1 MKLRALVLL
10 DYDLPDAGLIEAADQ
25 QRALQIKIDE
35 ITKDNPNIVYSTVDM
50 RERRGDTQPDL
61 KKMKFRQT

>member
-25 QRALQIKIDE
+25 QKALQSKVDE
-35 ITKDNPNIVYSTVDM
+35 ITKGNPNIVYSTVDM
-50 RERRGDTQPDL
+50 R
-61 KKMKFRQT
+61 

>member
-10 DYDLPDAGLIEAADQ
+10 DYDLPNAGLIEAADQ
-25 QRALQIKIDE
+25 QKALQAKVDE
-35 ITKDNPNIVYSTVDM
+35 ITKGNPNIVYSTVDM

>member
-25 QRALQIKIDE
+25 QKALQSKVDE
-35 ITKDNPNIVYSTVDM
+35 ITKGNSNIVYSTVDM

>member
-10 DYDLPDAGLIEAADQ
+10 DYDLPGAGLIEAADQ
-25 QRALQIKIDE
+25 QKALQSKVDE
-35 ITKDNPNIVYSTVDM
+35 ITKGNSNIVYSTVDM